1 MHSPIQDPSLCR
13 ILVCDDISDVG
24 LDVLGD
30 AGYDVQ
36 HRAGISRKKLLEE
49 VGQADVLMVRSR
61 TRVNR
66 QLLSAAGRLR
76 LVARAGFP
84 LDTID
89 VAEATRRGVAVLHS
103 PTGNE
108 VAAAEFTIG
117 LLFSLA
123 RQIPQAAAYMRDGRW
138 EKRRLRGV
146 ELAGKTLGVLGMGA
160 VGRNVVERA
169 VALKMKV
176 KVHDPAVSAKEVARL
191 GAKSVSWNRLLP
203 QCDFITV
210 HVSPSE
216 RTRGLIGDA
225 AFEHMKDRVRI
236 INCSRGGVV
245 DEDAL
250 VRAIRSGK
258 VAGAAVDAWDEE
270 PPTGNPLLEMQEVI
284 CTPHLVATTFEAQIN
299 VAVRVANQVQEFL
312 STGQAD
318 DVVNADELNELEAVG
333 S

>member
-1 MHSPIQDPSLCR
+1 M
-13 ILVCDDISDVG
+13 
-24 LDVLGD
+24 LGD